1 VPVPVADCLGASC
14 PWVQVLSGVEPNQR
28 GTWFT
33 GRCDVSAW
41 RAGGMLLPAGYFAR
55 LLQTGAHLFWWLLFV
70 AAHPPFLAGT

>member
-1 VPVPVADCLGASC
+1 MPVPVADCLGASC

-55 LLQTGAHLFWWLLFV
+55 LLQTGAHLSSAIFDFCFWQRT
-70 AAHPPFLAGT
+70 HPS